1 MNFPILSTLIFL
13 PIVSAFLL
21 FFFRSKNNS
30 IVFGLGFLISLIN
43 FFVSIVMLMEF
54 DISKTEYQFIE
65 TLRMFSVSD
74 IKYFVGI
81 DGISLVMILLTTLLI
96 PICIAISYKTIKS
109 RVKEFIIAFLIL
121 EGLVIGSFCS
131 LDLLFFYIFFE
142 AMLIPMF
149 LIIGIWGGENRVYAS
164 YKFFLYTL
172 FGSVF
177 FLISIIT
184 IFLYTGTTDVVSLSK
199 SLKNYFPHNFQI
211 WFFIAFFISFA
222 IKIPMF
228 PFHTWLPDAHVQAP
242 TSGSVILAGIL
253 IKLGAYGFIRFAIP
267 FFPFAAQYFANSILV
282 LSVIAIIYGSLVA
295 LMQEDMKKMIAY
307 SSVAHMGFVTMGIF
321 SFTQIGIDGAIF
333 QMVSHGLISASLF
346 MSVGVI
352 YDKFHTKKIADL
364 GGIALSMPNFAM
376 FAMIFTLASVG
387 LPGTSGFVGEFLTI
401 IASFKVNKAIGLIS
415 GLGVILGAIY
425 MLWLYKR
432 VWFSNSVN
440 DDIKNARDIGF
451 VDLISFSIMAIL
463 VILLGIF
470 PNLIIKYFTNSSAEI
485 VKIFVSQ

>member
-199 SLKNYFPHNFQI
+199 SLKNFC
-211 WFFIAFFISFA
+211 
-222 IKIPMF
+222 
-228 PFHTWLPDAHVQAP
+228 
-242 TSGSVILAGIL
+242 
-253 IKLGAYGFIRFAIP
+253 
-267 FFPFAAQYFANSILV
+267 
-282 LSVIAIIYGSLVA
+282 
-295 LMQEDMKKMIAY
+295 
-307 SSVAHMGFVTMGIF
+307 
-321 SFTQIGIDGAIF
+321 
-333 QMVSHGLISASLF
+333 
-346 MSVGVI
+346 
-352 YDKFHTKKIADL
+352 
-364 GGIALSMPNFAM
+364 
-376 FAMIFTLASVG
+376 
-387 LPGTSGFVGEFLTI
+387 
-401 IASFKVNKAIGLIS
+401 
-415 GLGVILGAIY
+415 
-425 MLWLYKR
+425 
-432 VWFSNSVN
+432 
-440 DDIKNARDIGF
+440 
-451 VDLISFSIMAIL
+451 
-463 VILLGIF
+463 
-470 PNLIIKYFTNSSAEI
+470 
-485 VKIFVSQ
+485 